1 MRFNIEFERK
11 GLLGRGSNSSV
22 WLATNR
28 LDRKDYAV
36 KMAYYDGEI
45 DPKVLRE
52 IIISSELNH
61 VNIVRYFSSWTEIHP
76 PEYASYIFTL
86 FFNLKLYY
94 FS

>member
-1 MRFNIEFERK
+1 MQMRFNAEFERK
-11 GLLGRGSNSSV
+11 GLLGREGNGSV

-36 KMAYYDGEI
+36 KMTYYDGEI

-76 PEYASYIFTL
+76 PEYA
-86 FFNLKLYY
+86 
-94 FS
+94 